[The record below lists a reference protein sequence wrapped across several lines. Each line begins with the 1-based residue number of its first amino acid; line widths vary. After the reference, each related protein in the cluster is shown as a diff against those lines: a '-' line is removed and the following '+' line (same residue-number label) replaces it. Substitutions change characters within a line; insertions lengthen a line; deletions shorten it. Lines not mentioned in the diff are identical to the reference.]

1 MQTRAPHASRVLISG
16 PGASCRDAGEGD
28 ILGMAMNRIRA
39 VLWAACAGF
48 PLLLAALSAAA
59 AQTSWPQRNVRFI
72 VPLGPGSGADIG
84 ARLFAD
90 KLAARWGKPVVVE
103 NRPGGDGIVAITAFV
118 GAHDDHTL
126 LFTPASTFTAHPF
139 LHDKLP
145 YDQADLLPIS
155 RVSNTIVAIV
165 APASLKVGSL
175 ADLVALV
182 RAQPGKL
189 NWATATG
196 ISDFMFASFLKNANL
211 DMSKVP
217 YRDTVQPATDVAEG
231 RIQFYWGALAIVRP
245 HLEAGKVK
253 LLAVSNG
260 VHIPDDPAV
269 PTVKEAGF
277 PSLAYDGLVGLFG
290 PRDMADDIRE
300 RIAADIQAVAGDPAI
315 GARLLSTGQLVSPG
329 RPAEFAASID
339 AQRAVVAEIAKEM
352 GIKPAQQ
359 SQ

>member
-1 MQTRAPHASRVLISG
+1 MT
-16 PGASCRDAGEGD
+16 
-28 ILGMAMNRIRA
+28 RIRA
-39 VLWAACAGF
+39 VLWAICASF
-48 PLLLAALSAAA
+48 SLVAVALSSAS

-90 KLAARWGKPVVVE
+90 RLTARWGKPVVVE
-103 NRPGGDGIVAITAFV
+103 NRPGGDAIVAITAFV

-126 LFTPASTFTAHPF
+126 LFAPAATFTAHPF

-145 YDQADLLPIS
+145 YDQADLAPIS

-165 APASLKVGSL
+165 TPASLKAGTL
-175 ADLVALV
+175 AEVIDLV
-182 RAQPGKL
+182 RAQPGKM

-196 ISDFMFASFLKNANL
+196 FSDFLFASFLKNAKL
-211 DMSKVP
+211 EMSKVP
-217 YRDTVQPATDVAEG
+217 YRDPVQPATDASEG

-245 HLEAGKVK
+245 HVEAGKLR
-253 LLAVSNG
+253 LLAVSNTM
-260 VHIPDDPAV
+260 HIPDQPAI

-277 PSLAYDGLVGLFG
+277 PALTYDGLVGLFG

-300 RIAADIQAVAGDPAI
+300 RIAADIEAVAGDPAI

-339 AQRAVVAEIAKEM
+339 AQRAVVAAIAKEM

>member
-1 MQTRAPHASRVLISG
+1 MNRTRAALAAVSAGVLFALAS
-16 PGASCRDAGEGD
+16 
-28 ILGMAMNRIRA
+28 
-39 VLWAACAGF
+39 
-48 PLLLAALSAAA
+48 AALSTAL
-59 AQTSWPQRNVRFI
+59 AQTSWPQRNVRFV

-90 KLAARWGKPVVVE
+90 RLAARWGKAVVVE
-103 NRPGGDGIVAITAFV
+103 NRPGGDGIVAITSFV
-118 GAHDDHTL
+118 SAHDDHTL

-145 YDQADLLPIS
+145 YEQSDLLPIA
-155 RVSNTIVAIV
+155 RVSNTLVVIV
-165 APASLKVGSL
+165 APTSLKVGSL
-175 ADLVALV
+175 AELVALA

-196 ISDFMFASFLKNANL
+196 ISDFLFAAFLKDANL

-217 YRDTVQPATDVAEG
+217 YRDTVQPSTDVAEG

-245 HLEAGKVK
+245 HVQAGKAK
-253 LLAVSNG
+253 ILAVSNG
-260 VHIPDDPAV
+260 VHIPDEPAI

-277 PSLAYDGLVGLFG
+277 PALAFDGLVGLFG

-300 RIAADIQAVAGDPAI
+300 RIAADIKAVAGDPAI
-315 GARLLSTGQLVSPG
+315 GARLLTTGQLVSPG
-329 RPAEFAASID
+329 RPAEFAASINE
-339 AQRAVVAEIAKEM
+339 QRAVVAAIAKEM

>member
-1 MQTRAPHASRVLISG
+1 MLMHRTRAA
-16 PGASCRDAGEGD
+16 CT
-28 ILGMAMNRIRA
+28 A
-39 VLWAACAGF
+39 VCAGF
-48 PLLLAALSAAA
+48 LLVLACLLPAA
-59 AQTSWPQRNVRFI
+59 AQSSWPSRNVRFV

-103 NRPGGDGIVAITAFV
+103 NRPGGDGIVAIAAFV

-126 LFTPASTFTAHPF
+126 LFSPASIFTAHPY

-145 YDQADLLPIS
+145 YDQSDLLPIA
-155 RVSNTIVAIV
+155 RVSNTIVVIA

-175 ADLVALV
+175 AELVALV
-182 RAQPGKL
+182 RAQPGKF

-196 ISDFMFASFLKNANL
+196 ISDFLFESFLKDAHL
-211 DMSKVP
+211 EMSKVP
-217 YRDTVQPATDVAEG
+217 YRDTVQPATDVGEG

-245 HLEAGKVK
+245 HVQAGKAK
-253 LLAVSNG
+253 ILAVSNS
-260 VHIPDDPAV
+260 VHIPDEPAI

-277 PSLAYDGLVGLFG
+277 PTLAFDGLVGLFG
-290 PRDMADDIRE
+290 PRDMADDVRE
-300 RIAADIQAVAGDPAI
+300 RIAADVQEVAGDPTI
-315 GARLLSTGQLVSPG
+315 GARLLTTGQLVSPG

-339 AQRAVVAEIAKEM
+339 AQRALVARIAKEM

-359 SQ
+359 PQ

>member
-1 MQTRAPHASRVLISG
+1 MFLT
-16 PGASCRDAGEGD
+16 
-28 ILGMAMNRIRA
+28 RIRVA
-39 VLWAACAGF
+39 LWAVCAGF
-48 PLLLAALSAAA
+48 PLALTSASLSTAS
-59 AQTSWPQRNVRFI
+59 AQTSWPQRAVRFV

-90 KLAARWGKPVVVE
+90 RLAVRWGKPVVVE
-103 NRPGGDGIVAITAFV
+103 NRPGGDGIVAIAAFV
-118 GAHDDHTL
+118 SAHDDHTL
-126 LFTPASTFTAHPF
+126 LFAPAATFTAHPF

-145 YDQADLLPIS
+145 YEQADLLPIS
-155 RVSNTIVAIV
+155 RVSNTLVVIV
-165 APASLKVGSL
+165 APTSLKVGSL
-175 ADLVALV
+175 AELVALV

-196 ISDFMFASFLKNANL
+196 ISDFLFASFLKNANL

-217 YRDTVQPATDVAEG
+217 YRDTVQPSTDVAEG
-231 RIQFYWGALAIVRP
+231 RIQLYWGALAIVRP
-245 HLEAGKVK
+245 HVQAGKVK

-260 VHIPDDPAV
+260 AHIPEEPAV

-277 PSLAYDGLVGLFG
+277 AALAYDGLVGLFG

-300 RIAADIQAVAGDPAI
+300 RIAADIREVAGDPAI
-315 GARLLSTGQLVSPG
+315 GARLQSTGQLVSPG
-329 RPAEFAASID
+329 RPAEFATSIEE
-339 AQRAVVAEIAKEM
+339 QRAVVAKIAREM

>member
-1 MQTRAPHASRVLISG
+1 MNRTRAALAAVSAGVLFALAS
-16 PGASCRDAGEGD
+16 
-28 ILGMAMNRIRA
+28 
-39 VLWAACAGF
+39 
-48 PLLLAALSAAA
+48 AALSTAL
-59 AQTSWPQRNVRFI
+59 AQTSWPQRNVRFV

-90 KLAARWGKPVVVE
+90 RLAARWGKAVVVE

-118 GAHDDHTL
+118 SAHDDHTL
-126 LFTPASTFTAHPF
+126 LYSPASTFTAHPF

-145 YDQADLLPIS
+145 YEQSDLLPIA
-155 RVSNTIVAIV
+155 RVSNTLVVIV
-165 APASLKVGSL
+165 APTSLKVGSL
-175 ADLVALV
+175 AELVALV

-196 ISDFMFASFLKNANL
+196 ISDFLFASFLKDANL

-217 YRDTVQPATDVAEG
+217 YRDTVQPSTDVAEG

-245 HLEAGKVK
+245 HVQAGKVK

-260 VHIPDDPAV
+260 VHIPDEPAV

-277 PSLAYDGLVGLFG
+277 PALAFDGLVGLFG
-290 PRDMADDIRE
+290 PRDMAGDIRE

-315 GARLLSTGQLVSPG
+315 STRLQSTGQLVSPG
-329 RPAEFAASID
+329 RPAEFAASINE
-339 AQRAVVAEIAKEM
+339 QRAVVAAIAKEM

-359 SQ
+359 AQ

>member
-1 MQTRAPHASRVLISG
+1 
-16 PGASCRDAGEGD
+16 
-28 ILGMAMNRIRA
+28 MNRIRA
-39 VLWAACAGF
+39 ILLAVWAGF
-48 PLLLAALSAAA
+48 LLVLAPVALSTAS

-72 VPLGPGSGADIG
+72 VPLGPGSGSDIG

-90 KLAARWGKPVVVE
+90 RLTARWGKPVVVE
-103 NRPGGDGIVAITAFV
+103 NRPGGDGIVAIAAFV

-126 LFTPASTFTAHPF
+126 LFSPAATFTAHPF

-145 YDQADLLPIS
+145 YEQADLLPIS
-155 RVSNTIVAIV
+155 RVSNTLVVIV
-165 APASLKVGSL
+165 APVSLKVGSL
-175 ADLVALV
+175 AELVALT

-196 ISDFMFASFLKNANL
+196 ISDFLFASFLQHENL

-245 HLEAGKVK
+245 HVQAGKAK

-260 VHIPDDPAV
+260 VHIPDEPAV

-277 PSLAYDGLVGLFG
+277 AALAYDGLVGLFG
-290 PRDMADDIRE
+290 PRDMADDLRE
-300 RIAADIQAVAGDPAI
+300 RIAADIREVAADPTI
-315 GARLLSTGQLVSPG
+315 GARLLSTGQLISPG

-339 AQRAVVAEIAKEM
+339 EQRAVVAKIAKEM

>member
-1 MQTRAPHASRVLISG
+1 
-16 PGASCRDAGEGD
+16 
-28 ILGMAMNRIRA
+28 MNRAR
-39 VLWAACAGF
+39 
-48 PLLLAALSAAA
+48 AALSAVYAA
-59 AQTSWPQRNVRFI
+59 VLFALASAALSTASAQTSWPSRNVRFV

-90 KLAARWGKPVVVE
+90 RLAARWGKPVVVE

-118 GAHDDHTL
+118 SAHDDHTL

-145 YDQADLLPIS
+145 YEQSDLLPIA
-155 RVSNTIVAIV
+155 RVSNTLVVIV
-165 APASLKVGSL
+165 APTSLKVGSL
-175 ADLVALV
+175 AELVALV

-196 ISDFMFASFLKNANL
+196 ISDFLFASFLKDANL

-217 YRDTVQPATDVAEG
+217 YRDTVQPSTDVAEG

-245 HLEAGKVK
+245 HVQAGKVK
-253 LLAVSNG
+253 ILALSNG
-260 VHIPDDPAV
+260 VHIPDEPAV

-277 PSLAYDGLVGLFG
+277 PALAFDGLVGLFG

-315 GARLLSTGQLVSPG
+315 AARLLSTGQLVSPG
-329 RPAEFAASID
+329 RPAEFAASINE
-339 AQRAVVAEIAKEM
+339 QRAVVAAIAKEM

>member
-1 MQTRAPHASRVLISG
+1 
-16 PGASCRDAGEGD
+16 
-28 ILGMAMNRIRA
+28 
-39 VLWAACAGF
+39 
-48 PLLLAALSAAA
+48 
-59 AQTSWPQRNVRFI
+59 
-72 VPLGPGSGADIG
+72 
-84 ARLFAD
+84 LFAD
-90 KLAARWGKPVVVE
+90 RLTARWGKPVVVE
-103 NRPGGDGIVAITAFV
+103 NRPGGDGIVAIAAFV

-126 LFTPASTFTAHPF
+126 LFSPAATFTAHPF

-145 YDQADLLPIS
+145 YEQADLLPIS
-155 RVSNTIVAIV
+155 RVSNTLVVIV
-165 APASLKVGSL
+165 APVSLKVGSL
-175 ADLVALV
+175 AELVALT

-196 ISDFMFASFLKNANL
+196 ISDFLFASFLQHENL

-245 HLEAGKVK
+245 HVQAGKAK

-260 VHIPDDPAV
+260 VHIPDEPAV

-277 PSLAYDGLVGLFG
+277 AALAYDGLVGLFG
-290 PRDMADDIRE
+290 PRDMADDLRE
-300 RIAADIQAVAGDPAI
+300 RIAADIREVAADPTI
-315 GARLLSTGQLVSPG
+315 GARLLSTGQLISPG

-339 AQRAVVAEIAKEM
+339 EQRAVVAKIAKEM

>member
-1 MQTRAPHASRVLISG
+1 MLMDRTRAVF
-16 PGASCRDAGEGD
+16 
-28 ILGMAMNRIRA
+28 
-39 VLWAACAGF
+39 AALCAGF
-48 PLLLAALSAAA
+48 LLLLASLFPAA
-59 AQTSWPQRNVRFI
+59 AQSSWPSRNVRFV

-103 NRPGGDGIVAITAFV
+103 NRPGGDGIVAIAAFV
-118 GAHDDHTL
+118 SAHDDHTL
-126 LFTPASTFTAHPF
+126 LFSPASTFTAHPY

-145 YDQADLLPIS
+145 YDQSDLLPIA
-155 RVSNTIVAIV
+155 RVSNTIVVIV

-175 ADLVALV
+175 AELVALA

-196 ISDFMFASFLKNANL
+196 ISDFLFESFLNDAHL
-211 DMSKVP
+211 EMSKVP
-217 YRDTVQPATDVAEG
+217 YRDTVQPATDVGEG

-245 HLEAGKVK
+245 HVQAGKAK
-253 LLAVSNG
+253 ILAVSNS
-260 VHIPDDPAV
+260 VHIPDEPAI

-277 PSLAYDGLVGLFG
+277 PTLAFDGLVGLFG
-290 PRDMADDIRE
+290 PRDMADNVRE
-300 RIAADIQAVAGDPAI
+300 RIAADVSEVARDPTI
-315 GARLLSTGQLVSPG
+315 GARLISTGQLVSPG

-339 AQRAVVAEIAKEM
+339 EQRAVVARIAKEM

-359 SQ
+359 PQ